1 MEAGNK
7 SMSPNIEASDTEM
20 IEFRKEKASLIHI
33 HIEKCKKGG
42 FLILWYLE

>member
-33 HIEKCKKGG
+33 HIERRL
-42 FLILWYLE
+42 FNTVVLRINL